1 MARTRKLTIEILGED
16 RSGKAFQGVAKD
28 AKRAGDKV
36 EKAGEDAGKGFADGI
51 KEGSEKVGSAFE
63 NAGSTAGDLFSGGF
77 DVSSI
82 ADTIT
87 GAFGGLSSKLG
98 PVLGGV
104 GVAAGAALA
113 VGVLNGFEVEA
124 STDRLAAQLGGGEWA
139 EDMGDIAG
147 TLYGE
152 AFGDSIAETGQAVRQ
167 VVQRNLL
174 PEDATDKAIEGLTRQ
189 FLTFTDVMTQDMD
202 MATQAVS
209 KMLKTGIADDG
220 TEALD
225 ILTRGVM
232 QGADMA
238 GDLLETFQEYSG
250 MFEVLGIDAA
260 EATGLMVQGLDAG
273 ARDADFVADALKEV
287 ALRGKEVSEGNVTA
301 ARGFE
306 LLGLNADKMAGKF
319 AAGGPKARE
328 ALDQVLD
335 GLRGIED
342 PALRNEAALELFGTK
357 SEDLQ
362 KSLFALDLD
371 TAAMRLG
378 SVEGA
383 TDKSASAYDNASTK
397 IEEFRRK
404 GLQKLT
410 EFVGNKVLPKLESLQ
425 EWAEENPTA
434 FKVIAGVIGGVLTA
448 AMAAYAASA
457 AVAAVN
463 TLIAMAPFI
472 LIGAVIA
479 GLAAL
484 VVIHFDTIKGA
495 IMTAFNWVKD
505 NWPLLLAILTG
516 PIGIAVLLITKNW
529 DKIKDAAS
537 SAFNWV
543 KENWPLILA
552 ILTGPIGLAVLAIT
566 KNWDKIKDGARA
578 VKDWIVDRFN
588 DLIGFITGLPGKIGR
603 AASGMFDGI
612 KNAFKSAINGII
624 RLWNGLSFPSVT
636 VGGGDPL
643 GSFGPSLPEVTIG
656 GWDLPNIPLLAA
668 GGLVRASPGGTL
680 ALLGEGRD
688 DEAVVP
694 LRDGMLTGDTFII
707 DLSGATILSEIDL
720 ERTITRAV
728 NHAQGKGVTLKQRR
742 RTR

>member
-51 KEGSEKVGSAFE
+51 KAGSEKVGSTFE

-77 DVSSI
+77 DVGAI
-82 ADTIT
+82 ADMIT
-87 GAFGGLSSKLG
+87 GAFGGLSKKLG
-98 PVLGGV
+98 PVLGGA
-104 GVAAGAALA
+104 GLAAGAALA

-124 STDRLAAQLGGGEWA
+124 STDKLAAQLGGGEWA
-139 EDMGDIAG
+139 EGMGDIAG

-152 AFGDSIAETGQAVRQ
+152 AFGESIAETGQAVRQ

-174 PEDATDKAIEGLTRQ
+174 PEDATDKAIEGLSRQ
-189 FLTFTDVMTQDMD
+189 FLTFTDVMEQDMD

-225 ILTRGVM
+225 ILTRGM
-232 QGADMA
+232 QQGADMA

-250 MFEVLGIDAA
+250 MFKTVGISAE
-260 EATGLMVQGLDAG
+260 EATGLMVQGLGAG
-273 ARDADFVADALKEV
+273 ARDADKVADALKEFGIR
-287 ALRGKEVSEGNVTA
+287 AKDGSEA
-301 ARGFE
+301 SAEGFKAI
-306 LLGLNADKMAGKF
+306 GLNAKEMT
-319 AAGGPKARE
+319 AAVAKGGPDARK
-328 ALDQVLD
+328 ALDTVLD
-335 GLRGIED
+335 GLRNMKD
-342 PALRNEAALELFGTK
+342 PAERNAAAIALFGTQA
-357 SEDLQ
+357 EDMGDA
-362 KSLFALDLD
+362 LFALDLD
-371 TAAMRLG
+371 TAAAGLG
-378 SVEGA
+378 NVEGA

-410 EFVGNKVLPKLESLQ
+410 EFVGNSVLPKLEGLTD
-425 EWAEENPTA
+425 WAKENPAA
-434 FKVIAGVIGGVLTA
+434 FKVIAGVIGGVLTV
-448 AMAAYAASA
+448 AMLAYAASA

-463 TLIAMAPFI
+463 TLIAMAPFL

-484 VVIHFDTIKGA
+484 VIIHFDTIKNA

-516 PIGIAVLLITKNW
+516 PIGIAVLLIVSHW
-529 DKIKDAAS
+529 DKIKGAALA
-537 SAFNWV
+537 AFNWV

-552 ILTGPIGLAVLAIT
+552 ILTGPIGLAVLAIS
-566 KNWDKIKDGARA
+566 KNWDKIKDGAKA
-578 VKDWIVDRFN
+578 AKDWIVDRFN
-588 DLIGFITGLPGKIGR
+588 GLVSFVTGLPGKIAS

-668 GGLVRASPGGTL
+668 GGLVKASPGGTL

-688 DEAVVP
+688 DEAVIP

-707 DLSGATILSEIDL
+707 DLSGAVILDEIDL
-720 ERTITRAV
+720 ERTITQAV
-728 NHAQGKGVTLKQRR
+728 NKAQGKGVTLKARR
-742 RTR
+742 RSR